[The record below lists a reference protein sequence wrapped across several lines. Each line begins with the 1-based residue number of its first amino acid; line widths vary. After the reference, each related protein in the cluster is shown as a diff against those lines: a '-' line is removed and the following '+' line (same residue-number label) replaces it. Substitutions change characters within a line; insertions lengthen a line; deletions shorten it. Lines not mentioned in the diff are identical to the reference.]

1 MLRHLLLLTLVIF
14 TAGVL
19 TSRRADASCGDWLAH
34 PDDVSMSQHAMP
46 QHAMSQ
52 QSSDS
57 IDEPTPPQPC
67 DGPLCRQSPS
77 GPSSPP
83 LPPAPQVQRDHHDA
97 VCLSDHCP
105 QPELFP
111 VRFGRDDSLIL
122 PSGHAHPIERPP
134 QA

>member
-1 MLRHLLLLTLVIF
+1 MLRHLFLLTLVIL

-34 PDDVSMSQHAMP
+34 PDDGSMSQ
-46 QHAMSQ
+46 QAMSQ
-52 QSSDS
+52 QSGESV
-57 IDEPTPPQPC
+57 DEPAAPRPC

-77 GPSSPP
+77 GPGSPP

-97 VCLSDHCP
+97 VCPSDHSP